1 MHHTAM
7 IQRLFNNK
15 NQTGLLALAPLFL
28 VVSSLNDAISIGL
41 ISLFLI
47 VILTSTLYF
56 ISSFIPSHQKLVS
69 VLIVSVTVTL
79 VARMLLNS
87 EIYFVADKIG
97 LFLPLL
103 VINSLVISLGEEV
116 FSKPDYKSTMIYV
129 SGVVIAVLI
138 FFIIF
143 GFLKGLFDMFSI
155 IDSPAGSFILL
166 GLLFAT
172 INLLKSNQVTD

>member
-1 MHHTAM
+1 MTKFYEILSFRIIEFENFHLSIGNIT
-7 IQRLFNNK
+7 F
-15 NQTGLLALAPLFL
+15 LFL
-28 VVSSLNDAISIGL
+28 VFISVRLSFGIIKRLLHKRLLLKGKVDDGRLVSILQL
-41 ISLFLI
+41 IQYFII
-47 VILTSTLYF
+47 VIA
-56 ISSFIPSHQKLVS
+56 LV
-69 VLIVSVTVTL
+69 
-79 VARMLLNS
+79 
-87 EIYFVADKIG
+87 
-97 LFLPLL
+97 L

>member
-1 MHHTAM
+1 
-7 IQRLFNNK
+7 
-15 NQTGLLALAPLFL
+15 
-28 VVSSLNDAISIGL
+28 
-41 ISLFLI
+41 
-47 VILTSTLYF
+47 
-56 ISSFIPSHQKLVS
+56 
-69 VLIVSVTVTL
+69 
-79 VARMLLNS
+79 
-87 EIYFVADKIG
+87 
-97 LFLPLL
+97 
-103 VINSLVISLGEEV
+103 
-116 FSKPDYKSTMIYV
+116 MIYV

>member
-7 IQRLFNNK
+7 IQKLFNNK

-28 VVSSLNDAISIGL
+28 VVTSFNDGISIGL

-47 VILTSTLYF
+47 VILTSILYF
-56 ISSFIPSHQKLVS
+56 ISNFIPSHQRLVS
-69 VLIVSVTVTL
+69 VLIISVAVTL

-87 EIYFVADKIG
+87 EVYFVADKIG

-103 VINSLVISLGEEV
+103 VINSLVISLGEEI
-116 FSKPDYKSTMIYV
+116 FSKQDYKSTMIYV
-129 SGVVIAVLI
+129 SGISVALLI
-138 FFIIF
+138 FFIIL
-143 GFLKGLFDMFSI
+143 GFLKGLLDLFSI

-166 GLLFAT
+166 GLMFAT
-172 INLLKSNQVTD
+172 INFLKTSKVTD